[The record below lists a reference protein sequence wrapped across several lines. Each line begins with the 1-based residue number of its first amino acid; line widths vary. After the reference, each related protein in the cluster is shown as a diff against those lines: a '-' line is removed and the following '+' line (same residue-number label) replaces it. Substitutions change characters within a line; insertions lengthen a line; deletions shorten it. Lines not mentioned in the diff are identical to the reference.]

1 MLTQEYLKS
10 KLIYNPETGLFTNK
24 KGKVLGHYDK
34 DGYLRI
40 TLNGKIY
47 RTGKLAVLYMT
58 GKYPNMVDHIN
69 RIRDNNRYINLRVC
83 DYRQNSQ
90 NCTKPKNNT
99 SGFPGLSLVNKGK
112 QYLCLVQAN
121 GIRYNKCFS
130 LSQKD
135 DAIAWIINKRLEVQK
150 EFCPTNL
157 LEYL

>member
-1 MLTQEYLKS
+1 MLTQEYLKA
-10 KLIYNPETGLFTNK
+10 KLVYNPETGLFTNK

-58 GKYPNMVDHIN
+58 GKYPDTVDHIN
-69 RIRDNNRYINLRVC
+69 RIRDDNRYINLRLC
-83 DYRQNSQ
+83 DMKQNSQ

-99 SGFPGLSLVNKGK
+99 SGFPGLSLCNKGK
-112 QYLCLVQAN
+112 QYLCSIQAN
-121 GIRYNKCFS
+121 GIRYSKCFS
-130 LSQKD
+130 LDKKEE
-135 DAIAWIINKRLEVQK
+135 AIAWLIDTRLDLHK

-157 LEYL
+157 SEYI